1 MVQEYLW
8 SLVFAMAL
16 VSGAVVLRLVRLI
29 TVLPI
34 SLALEDH

>member
-16 VSGAVVLRLVRLI
+16 LSGAVVLRLVRLVA
-29 TVLPI
+29 VLPI